1 VVAGKAPAKPLQ
13 RRIAVFSVAAME
25 FRLLGPLEVVED
37 NRTIEIGAAKE
48 RALLAVLLLNANRA
62 VSRDRLIEALWGER
76 APGTATKA
84 LQVYV
89 SHLRKA
95 IGRDRILTRS
105 PGYELRVEPGQLDL
119 ERFDELVASQE
130 LEKALGLWRGSPL
143 ADFAYEPFAQAEIAR
158 LEELHLSCL
167 ERRIEAG
174 LSEGRHAAVVAELEA
189 LVAEHPLRERLRA
202 QLMLALY
209 RSGRQADAL
218 DAYQSGR
225 RTLSAELGLEPGA
238 ELRELQRRILAQD
251 PSLDLVVT
259 PAQAEV
265 ERPAPDSPPAAD
277 LPRPRE
283 ARKTVTVLSCDVAAT
298 KPDLDPESLRRLT
311 AQGFDELLPV
321 LEGHGAVVE
330 RSLGGAVSAIF
341 GIPTVHEDDALRAA
355 RAAVEMSDR
364 LEARRDELTVQWGSS
379 LELRV
384 GIGTGEV
391 LVVPDSDRPYVTG
404 QPVQSA
410 IRLQQR
416 ASPGELLVDERTHVL
431 IRDAADVEA
440 RDDHA
445 RIVAVR
451 PLVFDAGHRFD
462 SPMVG
467 RARERRR
474 LRDAFEQAV
483 GDRSCQLFTLIGAP
497 GVGKSRLVRE
507 FVDDVSD
514 EALVARGRCL
524 PYGEGITYW
533 PILEAVRD
541 VAGLDDIASPAESLA
556 KLATLVEGDEDAEV
570 VAQRLGEVVGLSD
583 RLSGADETF
592 WAVRSFFEALARR
605 RPLVVVFDDIHW
617 GERTFL
623 DLVDHLADWIRDA
636 PVLLL
641 CVARPEL
648 LEVEP
653 HWAGGKLNATSMLLQ
668 PLTDDESRE
677 LTANLAVN
685 VDLDES
691 KQRQIVD
698 AAGGNPLFV
707 EEMVALVTEQD
718 SDTATTIVPPTIQ
731 ALLAARLDLVAAD
744 ERAALE
750 AAAVEGM
757 VFHETS
763 VAELVGLQIGDVRE
777 RVATLVRRELVRVDR
792 PIFEAERAYRFRHL
806 LIRDVAY
813 DSIPKESR
821 AHLHER
827 HARWLERTAGERA
840 LEFEEIL
847 GYHLEQAFNYRS
859 ELGRVGEAEQRLALS
874 AGRRLGR
881 AGRRALARG
890 DIPAAMNLA
899 SRAAALLPS
908 DDPLRVHVVP
918 GVRITQGLGAQLR
931 WADAVLREAAA
942 SADPTLQA
950 HARVQEAL
958 LRLFTEATVDVEELV
973 SEATDAIATFER
985 TGDELGLA
993 RAFRLLQQARY
1004 LGRQSAASADAAEQ
1018 ALVYARSAED
1028 ALEEV
1033 EIVDWLSVALFMG
1046 ATPVSEG
1053 QRRLHHHLE
1062 ELRGGRVSEAAL
1074 LGCLAALNAM
1084 RGEFETARSLIDRV
1098 RPLVDDLAYVSR
1110 LSIVPFYAGI
1120 TELLADD
1127 PVSAERVLRTPLEA
1141 LEAIG
1146 ETSTYCAIVAVLADA
1161 VYRQSRYEEAEQLT
1175 RISEEASHLN
1185 DVFSNITWLR
1195 VRAKTLARQEAF
1207 DEAKSLALEALA
1219 FAADSDFLNAHG
1231 DTLLDL
1237 AEVLELAGRP
1247 HEAPSTIEQAIVLFE
1262 QKENVV
1268 SAARARSRLARLTAT
1283 G

>member
-1 VVAGKAPAKPLQ
+1 VIAGKAPAKPLQ

-37 NRTIEIGAAKE
+37 GRTIEIGAAKE

-119 ERFDELVASQE
+119 ERFEELVASQE
-130 LEKALGLWRGSPL
+130 LEKALALWRGSPL

-158 LEELHLSCL
+158 LDELRLSCL

-225 RTLSAELGLEPGA
+225 RTLSDELGLEPGA

-251 PSLDLVVT
+251 PALDPAAP

-265 ERPAPDSPPAAD
+265 EPPAADAPPTAD

-283 ARKTVTVLSCDVAAT
+283 ARKTVTVLSCDVAASE
-298 KPDLDPESLRRLT
+298 PNLDPESLRRLT
-311 AQGFDELLPV
+311 ARGFDELLPV
-321 LEGHGAVVE
+321 LEGHGASVE

-341 GIPTVHEDDALRAA
+341 GIPTGHEDDALRAA

-364 LEARRDELTVQWGSS
+364 LEARRDEFTAQWGSS

-416 ASPGELLVDERTHVL
+416 ASPGELLIDERTHRLV
-431 IRDAADVEA
+431 REAAEVEA

-451 PLVFDAGHRFD
+451 PLALDAGHRFD

-467 RARERRR
+467 RTRERRR
-474 LRDAFEQAV
+474 LQDAFEQAV

-507 FVDDVSD
+507 FVEDIPD

-541 VAGLDDIASPAESLA
+541 VAKLDDSTSPSEG
-556 KLATLVEGDEDAEV
+556 LATLVALVEGEEDAER
-570 VAQRLGEVVGLSD
+570 VAERVGEVVGLSE

-636 PVLLL
+636 PVLLM

-653 HWAGGKLNATSMLLQ
+653 HWGGGKLNATSLLLH

-677 LTANLAVN
+677 LVANLAAN
-685 VDLDES
+685 VELDEA
-691 KQRQIVD
+691 KQRHVVES
-698 AAGGNPLFV
+698 AGGNPLFA
-707 EEMVALVTEQD
+707 EEMVALVSEQPHED
-718 SDTATTIVPPTIQ
+718 VTASIPPTIQ
-731 ALLAARLDLVAAD
+731 ALLAARLDLLPAD
-744 ERAALE
+744 ERSAVE

-757 VFHETS
+757 VFHEAS
-763 VAELVGLQIGDVRE
+763 LVALLDIPTGDVHKPLAR
-777 RVATLVRRELVRVDR
+777 LVRRDLVRPEKPV
-792 PIFEAERAYRFRHL
+792 FGGERAFKFRHL
-806 LIRDVAY
+806 LIRDAAY
-813 DSIPKESR
+813 DSIPKETR
-821 AHLHER
+821 ALLHER
-827 HARWLERTAGERA
+827 HAGWLEGKAGEGA
-840 LEFEEIL
+840 LELEEIL
-847 GYHLEQAFNYRS
+847 GYHLEQAFRYRS
-859 ELGRVGEAEQRLALS
+859 ELGRVDEAGQTLALN
-874 AGRRLGR
+874 AGRRLAS
-881 AGRRALARG
+881 AGRRALVRG
-890 DIPAAMNLA
+890 DVPAAMNLVT
-899 SRAAALLPS
+899 RATALLPAQ
-908 DDPLRVHVVP
+908 DPLRVHSVP
-918 GVRITQGLGAQLR
+918 AVRIVQGLGAQLG
-931 WADAVLREAAA
+931 WADSVLEEAIAVGDRGLR
-942 SADPTLQA
+942 A
-950 HARVQEAL
+950 HAQVQRAL
-958 LRLFTEATVDVEELV
+958 LHLFTEATVDVDAL
-973 SEATDAIATFER
+973 EAEAAEAIAVFEQLA
-985 TGDELGLA
+985 DHLGLA
-993 RAFRLLQQARY
+993 RAWRLLQQARY

-1018 ALVYARSAED
+1018 ALVHARRADD

-1033 EIVDWLSVALFMG
+1033 EITDWLGVALFMG
-1046 ATPVSEG
+1046 ATPA
-1053 QRRLHHHLE
+1053 
-1062 ELRGGRVSEAAL
+1062 SEAEARVESHLANVRTRRGTEGVL
-1074 LGCLAALNAM
+1074 LGCLAGVKAM
-1084 RGEFETARSLIDRV
+1084 LGKFSDARGLIERA
-1098 RPLVDDLAYVSR
+1098 RPLMDEPAHMSRQYV
-1110 LSIVPFYAGI
+1110 VPFHWGW
-1120 TELLADD
+1120 TELLLDD
-1127 PVSAERVLRTPLEA
+1127 APAAEAALRPTLEP

-1146 ETSTYCAIVAVLADA
+1146 ETSAYSAIVALLAEA
-1161 VYRQSRYEEAEQLT
+1161 VYRQGRYQEAEELT
-1175 RISEEASHLN
+1175 RRSEKASHVN
-1185 DVFSNITWLR
+1185 DVFANLAWR
-1195 VRAKTLARQEAF
+1195 PVRAKALARRGAF
-1207 DEAKSLALEALA
+1207 DAAESVIAETLA
-1219 FAADSDFLNAHG
+1219 FAAGSDFLNAHG
-1231 DTLLDL
+1231 DALLGG
-1237 AEVLELAGRP
+1237 AEVLQLAGRP
-1247 HEAPSTIEQAIVLFE
+1247 REALPAVEQAIALFE

-1268 SAARARSRLARLTAT
+1268 SAERARSLLAQLETA
-1283 G
+1283 